1 MKIAYISDLHLDFYV
16 NPWAAWQRKLQY
28 FLAQLLP
35 DEPADVLI
43 VAGDLSHYDA
53 QSMFALTF
61 FAKHFQQVFYVMGNH
76 DYYLLSNKQRARY
89 KRHSINREI
98 ALHAM
103 TSTLSNVT
111 LLQHYNVVAFEDV
124 LFAGSTNWYGL
135 HTAKERAFFA
145 GYSNDSVLIKQ
156 LSIRE
161 QHMQEMAA
169 YAQLPTV
176 DVLVTHVPSLHI
188 TSHVLHG
195 STDCYLNQ
203 LPTVKAAHHIFGHCH
218 EQHIYSEQHAT
229 YYINALGYPDKQL
242 PKKIRV
248 FTL

>member
-16 NPWAAWQRKLQY
+16 NPWAAWQRKLQH

-124 LFAGSTNWYGL
+124 LFAG
-135 HTAKERAFFA
+135 
-145 GYSNDSVLIKQ
+145 YSNDSVLIKQ

-161 QHMQEMAA
+161 QHMREMAA

-176 DVLVTHVPSLHI
+176 DVLVTHVPPLHI

-195 STDCYLNQ
+195 STACYLNQ

-218 EQHIYSEQHAT
+218 EQHIYFEQHAT
-229 YYINALGYPDKQL
+229 YYINALGYPDEQL
-242 PKKIRV
+242 QKKIRV